1 MKHSLG
7 SISSIRVV
15 YSSSIYGTLY
25 SLIFSGT
32 GPLGGILFSL
42 AILVFSK
49 RMDNPAVRN
58 YLSISALGMLLFFT
72 INQNPPL
79 QESLLPPF
87 GIISKSFI
95 GLSCYMIL
103 VGIYSSITLLSRK
116 NTLTNVVLKELSKD
130 RLFGSVVRTE
140 QEMQARSIIEK
151 NLNHIEAFRKQP
163 EELSKDEV
171 LELVKMVKKEMS
183 GPKKS
188 DPS

>member
-1 MKHSLG
+1 
-7 SISSIRVV
+7 
-15 YSSSIYGTLY
+15 
-25 SLIFSGT
+25 
-32 GPLGGILFSL
+32 
-42 AILVFSK
+42 
-49 RMDNPAVRN
+49 
-58 YLSISALGMLLFFT
+58 MLLFFT

-140 QEMQARSIIEK
+140 QEMQARRRSIIEK

-163 EELSKDEV
+163 KELSKDEW
-171 LELVKMVKKEMS
+171 
-183 GPKKS
+183 
-188 DPS
+188 